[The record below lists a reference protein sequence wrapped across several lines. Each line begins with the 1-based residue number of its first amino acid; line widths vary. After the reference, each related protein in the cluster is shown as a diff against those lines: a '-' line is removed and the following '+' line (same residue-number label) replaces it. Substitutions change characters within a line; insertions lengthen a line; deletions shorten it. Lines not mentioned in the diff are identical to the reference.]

1 MHSRRTSGLKDAEH
15 SVGLVNKNTVLFWQ
29 IDASSDPP
37 KHEGF
42 YGCAGLSAVTPVTA
56 FHGNISTT

>member
-29 IDASSDPP
+29 IDASLGLS

-42 YGCAGLSAVTPVTA
+42 YGCAGSSAGTPATA